1 MGLLDRLFGRAS
13 PAPKDRLLA
22 AALLRTVELVEPKLA
37 LARDWQARLA
47 PGVTA
52 AIDCARDVARQLTAP
67 HALSPATWAD
77 DPLLRAAFPTAAQV
91 DTVLAGARD
100 LQRWFRTRPEAH
112 EAVALLGVS
121 VSQTRQLG
129 AELVDGRVVQDVAIH
144 RVTFSGHALR
154 VVAAD
159 AEALQQATGARVFN
173 DLMLAA
179 TRRLADTA
187 TRGKELKVVR
197 AMLQARLR
205 MLAAGERGLIDE
217 SADSGVDLG
226 GDGEGSTD
234 PAAAA
239 AAERASI
246 ERQLADLDR
255 SLGDL
260 GTGPDALDR
269 QLDLV
274 RDTLLHAREVL
285 SVAPRRLR
293 VDAMNRVLP
302 DDDPRGALIE
312 FTHVTAPTGARALV
326 TVSVARRDLP
336 AGGLSIA
343 AVERTL

>member
-1 MGLLDRLFGRAS
+1 MGLLDRLFGRAAA
-13 PAPKDRLLA
+13 APEDRLQA
-22 AALLRTVELVEPKLA
+22 AALQRAVELVEPKLA

-47 PGVTA
+47 PGVVA

-67 HALSPATWAD
+67 HPLSPAAWAD
-77 DPLLRAAFPTAAQV
+77 DPLLRAAFPTAAQI

-100 LQRWFRTRPEAH
+100 LQRWFRTRPEAA

-129 AELVDGRVVQDVAIH
+129 ADVVDGRVVQDLAIH
-144 RVTFSGHALR
+144 RVTFSG
-154 VVAAD
+154 V
-159 AEALQQATGARVFN
+159 GARVFN

-179 TRRLADTA
+179 TRRLAEAA
-187 TRGKELKVVR
+187 TRGKELNIVR

-217 SADSGVDLG
+217 SADSGDT
-226 GDGEGSTD
+226 DASAD

-246 ERQLADLDR
+246 ERQLAELDR

-260 GTGPDALDR
+260 GSGPDALDR
-269 QLDLV
+269 QLELV
-274 RDTLLHAREVL
+274 RDTLLHAREAL
-285 SVAPRRLR
+285 AVAPRRLR

-312 FTHVTAPTGARALV
+312 FTHVAAPTGARALV

-336 AGGLSIA
+336 SGGLSIA

>member
-1 MGLLDRLFGRAS
+1 MGLLDRLFGRAAA
-13 PAPKDRLLA
+13 APEDRLMA
-22 AALLRTVELVEPKLA
+22 AALQRAVELVEPKLA
-37 LARDWQARLA
+37 LARDWQVRLV
-47 PGVTA
+47 PGVAA

-67 HALSPATWAD
+67 HPLSPAAWAD
-77 DPLLRAAFPTAAQV
+77 DPLLRAAFPTAAQI

-100 LQRWFRTRPEAH
+100 LQRWFRTRPEAA

-129 AELVDGRVVQDVAIH
+129 ADVVDGRVVQDLAIH

-159 AEALQQATGARVFN
+159 AEALQQAVGARVFN

-179 TRRLADTA
+179 TRRLAEAA
-187 TRGKELKVVR
+187 TRGKELNVVR
-197 AMLQARLR
+197 AMLRARLR

-217 SADSGVDLG
+217 SADG
-226 GDGEGSTD
+226 GDADVGAD

-239 AAERASI
+239 GAERASI

-260 GTGPDALDR
+260 GSGPDALDR
-269 QLDLV
+269 QLELV
-274 RDTLLHAREVL
+274 RDTLLHAREAL
-285 SVAPRRLR
+285 AVAPRRLR

-312 FTHVTAPTGARALV
+312 FTHVAAPTGARALV

-336 AGGLSIA
+336 SGGLSIA

>member
-1 MGLLDRLFGRAS
+1 MGLLDRLFGRAAA
-13 PAPKDRLLA
+13 APEDRLQA
-22 AALLRTVELVEPKLA
+22 AALQRAVELVEPKLA

-47 PGVTA
+47 PGVVA

-67 HALSPATWAD
+67 HPLSRATWAD
-77 DPLLRAAFPTAAQV
+77 DPLLRAAFPTAAQI

-100 LQRWFRTRPEAH
+100 LQRWFRARPEAH

-129 AELVDGRVVQDVAIH
+129 ADVVDGRVVQDLAIH
-144 RVTFSGHALR
+144 RVAFSGHVLR

-159 AEALQQATGARVFN
+159 IDALQQAVGARVFN

-179 TRRLADTA
+179 TRRLAEAA
-187 TRGKELKVVR
+187 TRGKELNVVR
-197 AMLQARLR
+197 AMLRARLR

-217 SADSGVDLG
+217 SADG
-226 GDGEGSTD
+226 GDTDAGAD

-239 AAERASI
+239 GAERASI
-246 ERQLADLDR
+246 ERRLADLDR

-260 GTGPDALDR
+260 GSGPDALDR
-269 QLDLV
+269 QLELV
-274 RDTLLHAREVL
+274 RDTLLHAREAL
-285 SVAPRRLR
+285 AVAPRRLR

-312 FTHVTAPTGARALV
+312 FTHVAAPTGDRALV

>member
-1 MGLLDRLFGRAS
+1 MGLLDRLFGRAAA
-13 PAPKDRLLA
+13 APEDRLQA
-22 AALLRTVELVEPKLA
+22 AALQRAVELVEPKLA

-47 PGVTA
+47 PGVVA

-67 HALSPATWAD
+67 HPLSPAAWAD
-77 DPLLRAAFPTAAQV
+77 DPLLRAAFPTAAQI

-100 LQRWFRTRPEAH
+100 LQRWFRTRPEAA

-129 AELVDGRVVQDVAIH
+129 ADVVDGRVVQDLAIH
-144 RVTFSGHALR
+144 RVAFSGHVLR

-159 AEALQQATGARVFN
+159 IDALQQAVGARVFN

-179 TRRLADTA
+179 TRRLAEAA
-187 TRGKELKVVR
+187 TRGKELNIVR

-217 SADSGVDLG
+217 SADSGDT
-226 GDGEGSTD
+226 DASAD

-246 ERQLADLDR
+246 ERQLAELDR

-260 GTGPDALDR
+260 GSGPDALDR
-269 QLDLV
+269 QLELV
-274 RDTLLHAREVL
+274 RDTLLHAREAL
-285 SVAPRRLR
+285 AVAPRRLR

-312 FTHVTAPTGARALV
+312 FTHVAAPTGARALV

-336 AGGLSIA
+336 SGGLSIA